1 MEQKNIINQIIN
13 AIGGE
18 ENIQFIQYNHDQ
30 LRFTIKDKE
39 KMNHFLL
46 DDSSVFLSKKE
57 EKNIAIYFEDPIL
70 DFKKVVALY
79 FPEIKS
85 NYFNEKEIS
94 SEVTT
99 YSKVDQIF
107 KVLSDIFTPI
117 LPALIG
123 SGLLKSLLPMLTML
137 NTINPNSGTFLV
149 LDTIADTAFYFM
161 PILLSVSAAK
171 RFQVNTYLAITL
183 ACSLLYPNIV
193 SLDVNIDFLS
203 IFTIPKV
210 TYSTSVIP
218 ILLGVW
224 AMKYIYR
231 LIDGFIPQKIKMVFN
246 PVLTLLISIPL
257 TLIVFGPL
265 GYYLGIFFT
274 HLSTFLSNNL
284 PIIYGAVF
292 GAMYY
297 FIVMTGTL
305 YAFFP
310 IMLTN
315 ISESGFDTGLMPIS
329 FFSSILLATSTFAWA
344 RKNEDS
350 NFRQLGYSA
359 AISSLFG
366 VTAPSL
372 FGIMTKNKHTFYL
385 NMVLSGV
392 INAVLSY
399 FTIKAYSF
407 VVPGILSLPI
417 FIDPSGDSKNF
428 IIALIG
434 TTVTIISGFLFTSF
448 LSKKKINQDS
458 SRMNPVQKNDTK
470 FPSIII
476 QLN

>member
-137 NTINPNSGTFLV
+137 NTIDPNSGTFLV

-231 LIDGFIPQKIKMVFN
+231 LIDCFIPQKIKMIFN

-265 GYYLGIFFT
+265 GYYLGIFFLT
-274 HLSTFLSNNL
+274 YPHFFQIIFQLFMELFLEL
-284 PIIYGAVF
+284 CI
-292 GAMYY
+292 
-297 FIVMTGTL
+297 
-305 YAFFP
+305 
-310 IMLTN
+310 
-315 ISESGFDTGLMPIS
+315 
-329 FFSSILLATSTFAWA
+329 
-344 RKNEDS
+344 
-350 NFRQLGYSA
+350 
-359 AISSLFG
+359 
-366 VTAPSL
+366 
-372 FGIMTKNKHTFYL
+372 
-385 NMVLSGV
+385 
-392 INAVLSY
+392 
-399 FTIKAYSF
+399 
-407 VVPGILSLPI
+407 ILSL
-417 FIDPSGDSKNF
+417 
-428 IIALIG
+428 
-434 TTVTIISGFLFTSF
+434 
-448 LSKKKINQDS
+448 
-458 SRMNPVQKNDTK
+458 
-470 FPSIII
+470 
-476 QLN
+476 